1 MNKSLYKIEILLLR
15 IIPYALALGY
25 AFNTVLSYFGIDL
38 VVLSMICSTGVIPYL
53 FLLASSFV
61 FKFCKY
67 HRMMIYYIGVT
78 ELLSWIDYYHKIQIS
93 DNLYFV
99 MLFITLGIFLFLFT
113 YYKIKNK

>member
-1 MNKSLYKIEILLLR
+1 VNKSLYKIEVFLLR
-15 IIPYALALGY
+15 TIPYILATGY
-25 AFNTVLSYFGIDL
+25 ALNTVLSYFDIDL
-38 VVLSMICSTGVIPYL
+38 VILSMICSIGVVPYMFIL
-53 FLLASSFV
+53 ISSFV

-78 ELLSWIDYYHKIQIS
+78 ELLSWIDYYHKIPIS

-113 YYKIKNK
+113 YFRIKNK